1 MQNIE
6 IISLVYKSVEY
17 LNLIV
22 SELKKDYCK
31 VDDYDVGIRV
41 VANDPTEKVI
51 ASLKG
56 VDVPYTIYNDPKPDD
71 YYMNRVYRCYNQ
83 AVKESNYDNV
93 CLINSDMVFSND
105 WLKNLLILH
114 DGCTIPCSRLIES
127 GKMPSG
133 KYGVSAD
140 FGKTPNTLN
149 YGAWYTY
156 VDTTKVQE
164 THEGGLYMP
173 CVFNKTHFIEV
184 GMYPEGNIYQDGK
197 AGSLVG
203 GVRKSGDNY
212 FFDKLITSFGM
223 KHITVFNSLVYHIQ
237 EGEKDE

>member
-93 CLINSDMVFSND
+93 CLINSDIMKFSNRAH
-105 WLKNLLILH
+105 LKK
-114 DGCTIPCSRLIES
+114 C
-127 GKMPSG
+127 
-133 KYGVSAD
+133 
-140 FGKTPNTLN
+140 
-149 YGAWYTY
+149 
-156 VDTTKVQE
+156 VD
-164 THEGGLYMP
+164 
-173 CVFNKTHFIEV
+173 N
-184 GMYPEGNIYQDGK
+184 
-197 AGSLVG
+197 
-203 GVRKSGDNY
+203 
-212 FFDKLITSFGM
+212 
-223 KHITVFNSLVYHIQ
+223 
-237 EGEKDE
+237 